1 MCWDSNPDPGQKQLT
16 HLTTESSL
24 QPRSIYFKSLYACLC
39 ESIHVCVQ
47 VPSDPGAGATRGC
60 ELLQEGAKNWTLLC
74 RRASSALN
82 GCATSPALAL
92 KCLWQAIFILQNPH
106 WLSWEYLSGTFWID
120 DRPKSLP
127 FPFSF
132 LVDWLIGWVGFYD
145 FFFEFETWPRQIV
158 QASLKIM
165 NSNNPPASAHVTART
180 EHHVGP
186 FFFSKASDLHFSL
199 ILSVSSLSP
208 LTSICPS
215 IPPPK
220 CLIYLFS
227 SILGSDFQ

>member
-1 MCWDSNPDPGQKQLT
+1 MCWDSNPDPGQKHLT

-60 ELLQEGAKNWTLLC
+60 ELLQEGVKNWTLLC

-82 GCATSPALAL
+82 GCATSPAPAL

-106 WLSWEYLSGTFWID
+106 WLSWEYFSGTFWID
-120 DRPKSLP
+120 DRPKSLL

-132 LVDWLIGWVGFYD
+132 LVDWLIDWVGFYD
-145 FFFEFETWPRQIV
+145 FFFFFWVWNMASPDCTGQPQDHEFKQSSCFCRCWTLFLFQGIRPALRSEPLRVFSISSHTHL
-158 QASLKIM
+158 SLNTTPKM
-165 NSNNPPASAHVTART
+165 SN
-180 EHHVGP
+180 
-186 FFFSKASDLHFSL
+186 
-199 ILSVSSLSP
+199 
-208 LTSICPS
+208 
-215 IPPPK
+215 
-220 CLIYLFS
+220 LFV
-227 SILGSDFQ
+227 